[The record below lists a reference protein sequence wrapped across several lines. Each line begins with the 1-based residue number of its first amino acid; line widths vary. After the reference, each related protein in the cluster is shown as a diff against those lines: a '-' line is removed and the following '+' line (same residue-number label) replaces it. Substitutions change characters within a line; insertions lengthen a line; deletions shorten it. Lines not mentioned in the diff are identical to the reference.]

1 MPLLKTNWKNY
12 NPNVPFKWACLE
24 KVYSSL
30 FPSHEGRQAFPMR
43 VALGTLIIQ
52 KRQGFS
58 DRKRRYLAMAK
69 TKKRP
74 TKKLRSLIRSIF
86 EQTLS
91 IVSEEK

>member
-12 NPNVPFKWACLE
+12 NPNVPFKWVSLE
-24 KVYSSL
+24 KAYSSL

-43 VALGTLIIQ
+43 VALGALIIQ
-52 KRQGFS
+52 KRQCFF

-74 TKKLRSLIRSIF
+74 TKKLQSMIRSF
-86 EQTLS
+86 FS
-91 IVSEEK
+91 RH